1 MELRER
7 DTQSGDETLMRYEPH
22 YDPHH
27 ERKQKE
33 IKILRGYSEINA
45 RYHEAR
51 KVLKVIVTDH
61 LGEPEPSPTNDKT
74 LKKAWE
80 IINDE

>member
-1 MELRER
+1 
-7 DTQSGDETLMRYEPH
+7 MRYDSQ

-33 IKILRGYSEINA
+33 IKILRGYSEISN
-45 RYHEAR
+45 RYQEAR
-51 KVLKVIVTDH
+51 QVIKALVTDH
-61 LGEPEPSPTNDKT
+61 LGEPEPNQSNNKT

-80 IINDE
+80 IINDD

>member
-1 MELRER
+1 
-7 DTQSGDETLMRYEPH
+7 MRYEPQ

-33 IKILRGYSEINA
+33 IKILRGYSEIST
-45 RYHEAR
+45 RYQEAR
-51 KVLKVIVTDH
+51 QVLKIIVTDH

>member
-1 MELRER
+1 V
-7 DTQSGDETLMRYEPH
+7 RYEPH

-33 IKILRGYSEINA
+33 FKILRGYSEINA
-45 RYHEAR
+45 RYQEAR

>member
-1 MELRER
+1 
-7 DTQSGDETLMRYEPH
+7 MRYEPH

-33 IKILRGYSEINA
+33 IKILRGYSEIST
-45 RYHEAR
+45 RYKEAR
-51 KVLKVIVTDH
+51 QVIKALVTDH
-61 LGEPEPSPTNDKT
+61 LGEPEANATNDKT